1 MAEAAAESH
10 RVVEVVADNRRMA
23 EAVVGSASF
32 SLRQVVVTMV
42 PATLS

>member
-23 EAVVGSASF
+23 EAAVGSASF
-32 SLRQVVVTMV
+32 LPFVS
-42 PATLS
+42 SS